1 MPIRFRQGRI
11 QAAIERVLP
20 RSGDLRSGVA
30 PGSETLAERVTFA
43 ERKTLV
49 ERAALEHRC
58 VR

>member
-1 MPIRFRQGRI
+1 MVSVSSIGSRARSG
-11 QAAIERVLP
+11 VVP

-30 PGSETLAERVTFA
+30 PGSEILAERVTFA
-43 ERKTLV
+43 ERETLV